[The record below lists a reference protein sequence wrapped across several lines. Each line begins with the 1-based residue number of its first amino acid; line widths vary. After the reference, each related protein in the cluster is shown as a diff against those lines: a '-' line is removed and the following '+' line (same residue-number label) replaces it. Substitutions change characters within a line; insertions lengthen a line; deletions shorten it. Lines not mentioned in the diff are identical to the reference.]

1 MAIVIETPRLLLRR
15 PEISDA
21 EGIAAGIG
29 DFEVV
34 RWLPRVPHPYS
45 IADAISWLATVPARP
60 MVARANFA
68 ITLKG
73 VEGYVGTMGI
83 VERLGYWLARPFW
96 GRGIATEAARAI
108 VEWYFAS
115 GGAEPLRSGILSGN
129 VASLRVQEKLG
140 FVVSGS
146 GTVPSL
152 ALARDI
158 ELIETVLTHDRF
170 VAACR
175 NLEGA

>member
-1 MAIVIETPRLLLRR
+1 MAIVIETRRLLLRR
-15 PEISDA
+15 PELADA

-34 RWLPRVPHPYS
+34 RWLWRVPHPYS
-45 IADAISWLATVPARP
+45 ITDATSWLEKIPAQPTVEQ
-60 MVARANFA
+60 ANFA

-73 VEGYVGTMGI
+73 VDGYVGTMGI
-83 VERLGYWLARPFW
+83 VERLGFWLARPFW

-108 VEWYFAS
+108 VDWYFAS
-115 GGAEPLRSGILSGN
+115 GGREPLRSGILSGN
-129 VASLRVQEKLG
+129 TASLRVQEKLG
-140 FVVSGS
+140 FVVTRS

-152 ALARDI
+152 ALARDV
-158 ELIETVLTHDRF
+158 ELIETELTRDRF
-170 VAACR
+170 AAACR